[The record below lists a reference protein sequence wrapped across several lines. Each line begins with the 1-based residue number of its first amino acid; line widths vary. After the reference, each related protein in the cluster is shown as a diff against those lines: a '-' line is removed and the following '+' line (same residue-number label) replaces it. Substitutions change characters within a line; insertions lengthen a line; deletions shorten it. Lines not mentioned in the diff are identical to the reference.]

1 MASGCPTRYPLVKMF
16 VEPGQIYLHCGHVD
30 FRKSINGLLVIIEHE
45 LTLSP
50 FTDAMFIFCNR
61 NQDKLKIVYWD
72 KTCFAMWYKVL
83 QKDRFKWPKLADM
96 QHIQLSEQQLQWLLS
111 GMDIIGHQPLYYDA
125 LGL

>member
-1 MASGCPTRYPLVKMF
+1 MASGCPTRYPLVNMF

-72 KTCFAMWYKVL
+72 KTGFAMWYKVL
-83 QKDRFKWPKLADM
+83 QKDRFNISNSVNINYNGSYRGW
-96 QHIQLSEQQLQWLLS
+96 ILS
-111 GMDIIGHQPLYYDA
+111 GINPCIMTL
-125 LGL
+125 